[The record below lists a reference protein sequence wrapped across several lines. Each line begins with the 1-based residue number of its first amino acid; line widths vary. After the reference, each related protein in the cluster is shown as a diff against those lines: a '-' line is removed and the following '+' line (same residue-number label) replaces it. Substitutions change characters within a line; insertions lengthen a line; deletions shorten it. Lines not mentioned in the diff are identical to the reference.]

1 MPAMNAAP
9 AGRRRTLDLKPFIL
23 YASYTLGTGHLELHA
38 RHIAAKAK
46 HVEAGSEVLG
56 GILISSRAFLIYRRS
71 TPFHAVNHAM
81 MF

>member
-56 GILISSRAFLIYRRS
+56 GILISSRASSLIIDAQRRFTQS
-71 TPFHAVNHAM
+71 TTQ
-81 MF
+81 